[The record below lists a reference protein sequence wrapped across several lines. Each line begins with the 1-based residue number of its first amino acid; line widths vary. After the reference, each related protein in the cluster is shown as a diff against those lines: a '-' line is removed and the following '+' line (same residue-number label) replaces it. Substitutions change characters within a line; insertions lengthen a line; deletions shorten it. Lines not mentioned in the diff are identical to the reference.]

1 MADKQKASKNFG
13 QLKTVYNGVLA
24 ESISTGDK
32 KRKGIFKDYIK
43 ALKENESLKTQF
55 YIFNNIENKI
65 ESDKDKAIEFVK
77 ENISLMDKFSKKE
90 ISESYSEICKPIVKN
105 SEFGHY
111 DYPNQELKE
120 LHENI
125 SYLVNTEKN
134 GKTIDSIIEA
144 THKVAEYITNNKK
157 SEPVVEGLEDV
168 VISTKELG
176 NLMVGKFNEKYAD
189 LTESEKAIFKTI
201 LESTDEDREELY
213 STSIKECLSL
223 VNAKLSGDEVRG
235 NKDLVESLLNLK
247 ENLLDKKYVKE
258 SFETDIIKL
267 LELKQSLEG

>member
-1 MADKQKASKNFG
+1 MADKQKAYKNFG
-13 QLKTVYNGVLA
+13 QLKTLYNGVLA

-90 ISESYSEICKPIVKN
+90 ITNSYPRLVKSIIEN
-105 SEFGHY
+105 NGLGY
-111 DYPNQELKE
+111 DYSNEELKE

-125 SYLVNTEKN
+125 SFLINTEKN
-134 GKTIDSIIEA
+134 GKTVDSIIES
-144 THKVAEYITNNKK
+144 THKVADYIVNNKK
-157 SEPVVEGLEDV
+157 QEPVVEGLEDV

-176 NLMVGKFNEKYAD
+176 SLMVGKFNERYVD
-189 LTESEKAIFKTI
+189 LSESEKVIFKTI
-201 LESTDEDREELY
+201 LESSDEDVEKLY
-213 STSIKECLSL
+213 STSIKECLDL
-223 VNAKLSGDEVRG
+223 VNNKLTGDEVRG
-235 NKDLVESLLNLK
+235 NQDLYESLLNLK
-247 ENLLDKKYVKE
+247 ESLLGRKYKKE
-258 SFETDIIKL
+258 SFEVDILKV
-267 LELKQSLEG
+267 LELKQDLIGE